1 MKKRSRSKILTALF
15 IAFAVKASAAP
26 TGVTVNGVALD
37 DAASSYG
44 TGWAY
49 VSGTLTLS
57 GAGAFTLSGT
67 NTAGKVRVVVPADVT
82 NAVTLSDLTLQTTGG
97 GQCAFALEQNADVSF
112 FLAGANTL
120 ASGQNRAGLEVPTGA
135 SVSITNAPSDAAG
148 TLTVTGGAF
157 GAGVGGGK
165 EGAGG
170 TVTINGGT
178 ITATGGMYGAG
189 IGGGY
194 YCVDGGAVIINGGT
208 VTATGGMYGA
218 GIGGGRYGNGNVV
231 TITSGTVSAQG
242 KNGSADIGPG
252 SSGMYS
258 VSNTFTGGS
267 ICLAN
272 DSISPAPSNG
282 TARVWCVTVTNL
294 TPNAAIVVTALEPY
308 GVHDLVADENGKLYL
323 WLPDGDYTFT
333 AGSTGYTAAVDGAAT
348 TAVANGLVAPLFAT
362 DGTALVF
369 DGTTLAIKIVNAKS
383 GMWYVLY
390 GVNTLG
396 GTWELLR
403 SICAT
408 TDGDLVFTDID
419 ATTSRRFFKVK
430 ASITQP
436 LP

>member
-1 MKKRSRSKILTALF
+1 MKKRSRSRILTALF

-97 GQCAFALEQNADVSF
+97 GQCVFELEQNADVSL

-120 ASGQNRAGLEVPTGA
+120 ASGQNRAGLEVPAGA
-135 SVSITNAPSDAAG
+135 SVSITN
-148 TLTVTGGAF
+148 
-157 GAGVGGGK
+157 
-165 EGAGG
+165 
-170 TVTINGGT
+170 
-178 ITATGGMYGAG
+178 
-189 IGGGY
+189 
-194 YCVDGGAVIINGGT
+194 
-208 VTATGGMYGA
+208 
-218 GIGGGRYGNGNVV
+218 
-231 TITSGTVSAQG
+231 
-242 KNGSADIGPG
+242 
-252 SSGMYS
+252 
-258 VSNTFTGGS
+258 
-267 ICLAN
+267 
-272 DSISPAPSNG
+272 APSNG

-294 TPNAAIVVTALEPY
+294 TPNAAIVVTALDPY

-333 AGSTGYTAAVDGAAT
+333 AGSTGYTATVNGAAT

-369 DGTTLAIKIVNAKS
+369 DGTTLAIKIINAKS